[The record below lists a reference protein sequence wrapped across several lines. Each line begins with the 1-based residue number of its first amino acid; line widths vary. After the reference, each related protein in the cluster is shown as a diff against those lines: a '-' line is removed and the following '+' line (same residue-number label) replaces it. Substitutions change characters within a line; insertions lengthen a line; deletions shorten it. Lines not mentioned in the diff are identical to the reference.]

1 MRKEKLEEISKW
13 RDLLRGVGYSRTQI
27 RQLIKEHAGTD
38 DLRKLPEEDLAKVVS
53 LLRERHAFALRC
65 RRNLNTTSK

>member
-1 MRKEKLEEISKW
+1 MKNELLEEIGRW
-13 RDLLRGVGYSRTQI
+13 RDLLRGVGYSRSQI
-27 RQLIKEHAGTD
+27 RQMIREYTGTD

-65 RRNLNTTSK
+65 RNLK